1 MTPLQ
6 AVIVEILRARGFDV
20 EERDGHILARMK
32 ESEVVF
38 CVTRRAEQKDVDVFL
53 SRYSDFPGK
62 KVLVTVDP
70 LPLPLLDGLER
81 TVTVWDRQDLEREL
95 DLMGGEAD
103 GHGPVDELLATD
115 FPRLLSAEDVD
126 ALRDRSVGERI
137 VRPVVT
143 GGEAMEMARDSIA
156 GFQQQLRLMPYFVFG
171 YVCPLYHGDEK
182 MGVESGTLSVNGLT
196 QRVEPW
202 PEATDLVYYMEEMH
216 ERLDAVIAEEDAA
229 RVARRELVRVNTVDR
244 DHVVEEEHA
253 TLTEKRRIAPRE
265 ECIELEHLGMY
276 FVPLWYVEGAHGTV
290 VVDASTGRVVS
301 EDHCSF

>member
-20 EERDGHILARMK
+20 AERDGHIIAGK
-32 ESEVVF
+32 EGNEAVF
-38 CVTRRAEQKDVDVFL
+38 CVMRKVEQKDLEAFL
-53 SRYSDFPGK
+53 SCYSDFPGK

-70 LPLPLLDGLER
+70 LPLDLLDGLER
-81 TVTVWDRQDLEREL
+81 TVTVWDRQDMEREL
-95 DLMGGEAD
+95 DLMGGAVD

-115 FPRLLSAEDVD
+115 FPRLLSAEEVDV
-126 ALRDRSVGERI
+126 LQDRSVGERI

-143 GGEAMEMARDSIA
+143 AEESMDMARDSID
-156 GFQQQLRLMPYFVFG
+156 GFQQLRLMPYFVFG

-182 MGVESGTLSVNGLT
+182 VGMESGTLSVNGRT

-202 PEATDLVYYMEEMH
+202 PETIDLVYSLEDKH
-216 ERLDAVIAEEDAA
+216 ERLDAVISEEDAA
-229 RVARRELVRVNTVDR
+229 RVARRELVRVNTIDR
-244 DHVVEEEHA
+244 EHVVEEEHV

-265 ECIELEHLGMY
+265 ERIELEHLGMF
-276 FVPLWYVEGAHGTV
+276 FVPQWYVEGAHGTV

>member
-32 ESEVVF
+32 ESEAVF
-38 CVTRRAEQKDVDVFL
+38 CVMRKAEQEEVDVFL

-70 LPLPLLDGLER
+70 LPLSLLDGLER
-81 TVTVWDRQDLEREL
+81 TVTVWDRQDVEREL
-95 DLMGGEAD
+95 DLMGGAAD
-103 GHGPVDELLATD
+103 GHGPVDEILATD

-126 ALRDRSVGERI
+126 VLRDRSVGERI

-143 GGEAMEMARDSIA
+143 AEEAMDMARDSIG
-156 GFQQQLRLMPYFVFG
+156 GFQQLRLMPYFVFG

-182 MGVESGTLSVNGLT
+182 VGMESGTLSVNGRT

-202 PEATDLVYYMEEMH
+202 PEATDLVYYMEERH
-216 ERLDAVIAEEDAA
+216 ERLDAVISEEDAA

-244 DHVVEEEHA
+244 EHVVEEEHV

-265 ECIELEHLGMY
+265 ERIELEHLGMF
-276 FVPLWYVEGAHGTV
+276 FVPQWYVEDAHGTV